1 MGSTQLGSPIPMPPA
16 GLVWK
21 WAYSHEIWGVHGL
34 SPHGI
39 DGITPTPQVDSLR
52 AVSPSVNWAE
62 LGIHVICLWLLC
74 VSMHTVAC
82 IHSCN
87 LWPLNIYKFLID
99 IFMNSHAMSYLH
111 FQQTSRDG
119 LYLRWLTWSMGF
131 PKARPQRGE
140 IWQMGQTVTLATLRE
155 SQKKWSWAHFYIYII
170 HA

>member
-1 MGSTQLGSPIPMPPA
+1 MSVFPWNLGGSWAFPARHRRNNPNTSSWFSSSCKSVSELGGTGHPRDMFVAIVCIYAYGCMHTQL
-16 GLVWK
+16 
-21 WAYSHEIWGVHGL
+21 
-34 SPHGI
+34 
-39 DGITPTPQVDSLR
+39 QF
-52 AVSPSVNWAE
+52 
-62 LGIHVICLWLLC
+62 
-74 VSMHTVAC
+74 VA
-82 IHSCN
+82 IKY
-87 LWPLNIYKFLID
+87 IYKFLID

-111 FQQTSRDG
+111 FHQTSRDG